1 MGNEFTLRS
10 RKRNLL
16 NLFLFK
22 ESFKINDVISPV
34 FINKFCEELEACSA
48 SVIDD
53 LAAALDLAETFQNF
67 RCGFEV
73 LFCGVFSSK
82 KQRNHHFECKF
93 LERETNL

>member
-1 MGNEFTLRS
+1 MQHFDATGGLKIGKCVHAHVS
-10 RKRNLL
+10 KRNLIT
-16 NLFLFK
+16 LFLFQ

-73 LFCGVFSSK
+73 LFCGVFS
-82 KQRNHHFECKF
+82 
-93 LERETNL
+93 